1 MKQITSVE
9 KMKDN
14 VFLINKLVQI
24 TLNEGKSDEEFCK
37 IEFNEE
43 DISEDSANDLVD
55 EFYYIIRQLK
65 YSLRCKTELF

>member
-24 TLNEGKSDEEFCK
+24 TLNEGKPDEEFCK

-43 DISEDSANDLVD
+43 DISESGANDLVD
-55 EFYYIIRQLK
+55 EFFISVFEHQLSK
-65 YSLRCKTELF
+65 GE

>member
-24 TLNEGKSDEEFCK
+24 TLNEGKPDEEFCK
-37 IEFNEE
+37 IEFNDDE
-43 DISEDSANDLVD
+43 ISEDSANDLVD
-55 EFYYIIRQLK
+55 EFFITVFEHQLSK
-65 YSLRCKTELF
+65 GE